1 MKEKR
6 INYLQVLYYTIAGV
20 VVGILVGAIDAVF
33 GRVLLAITDFRG
45 QHVMVLVPFLGAAG
59 VLILFLYQK
68 FSPKAQ
74 KGMGLIFDT
83 GFEENEKIP
92 PALVPLIMVSTWL
105 THLFGGSA
113 GREGVAVQIG
123 ATLSHAVGRCLE
135 KTPLGKTVSV
145 HHGRIFLIIGM
156 AAGFGGLF
164 QTPLAALGYAAVFG
178 SATNTLLAPI
188 LIGIEVFG
196 AEQAILFAIVC
207 MIAFVCNGNR
217 TIYGKQRISQM
228 LDFEKK

>member
-6 INYLQVLYYTIAGV
+6 INYLQVLYYTVAGV

-123 ATLSHAVGRCLE
+123 ATLGVVLA
-135 KTPLGKTVSV
+135 T
-145 HHGRIFLIIGM
+145 
-156 AAGFGGLF
+156 AFGL
-164 QTPLAALGYAAVFG
+164 PVMLVAALGYAAVFG

-196 AEQAILFAIVC
+196 AEQAIPFAIVC

>member
-6 INYLQVLYYTIAGV
+6 INYLQILYYTVAGV

-113 GREGVAVQIG
+113 GRKVWRYRLVR
-123 ATLSHAVGRCLE
+123 RCLMQLADVWRKHLWE
-135 KTPLGKTVSV
+135 KRSAC
-145 HHGRIFLIIGM
+145 IM
-156 AAGFGGLF
+156 AEFF
-164 QTPLAALGYAAVFG
+164 
-178 SATNTLLAPI
+178 
-188 LIGIEVFG
+188 
-196 AEQAILFAIVC
+196 
-207 MIAFVCNGNR
+207 
-217 TIYGKQRISQM
+217 
-228 LDFEKK
+228 

>member
-6 INYLQVLYYTIAGV
+6 INYLQILYYTVAGV

-113 GREGVAVQIG
+113 GREGVAG
-123 ATLSHAVGRCLE
+123 PATASMARGTDWCDAVSCSWQMSGENTFGKNGQRASWQNFSDHRYGGRFWR
-135 KTPLGKTVSV
+135 PVSDPAGSYV
-145 HHGRIFLIIGM
+145 FFAGGTGGGR
-156 AAGFGGLF
+156 
-164 QTPLAALGYAAVFG
+164 
-178 SATNTLLAPI
+178 
-188 LIGIEVFG
+188 
-196 AEQAILFAIVC
+196 
-207 MIAFVCNGNR
+207 FV
-217 TIYGKQRISQM
+217 
-228 LDFEKK
+228 L